1 MIFIVVYEYCMIL
14 HQLKSFPENISELS
28 LSDLKRFFRLSKITR
43 FGKF

>member
-14 HQLKSFPENISELS
+14 HQLKSFPENISELN
-28 LSDLKRFFRLSKITR
+28 LSDFELFFRLSKITR